1 MGLLDRFMPW
11 KDDSDD
17 SGGGLATKALNR
29 HLDSSIDSYHKGGIV
44 RKTGL
49 AQLKKGERV
58 LTKAQ
63 QRKRG
68 GK

>member
-1 MGLLDRFMPW
+1 MGLLTDYFNKKKSD
-11 KDDSDD
+11 KDGSGSSDSK
-17 SGGGLATKALNR
+17 GGGLIAAALPN
-29 HLDSSIDSYHKGGIV
+29 YHKGGMV
-44 RKTGL
+44 RKTGP
-49 AQLKKGERV
+49 AVLKKGERV